1 MWLKQ
6 CHVYHLPV
14 ITIFIGGINHSQSW
28 VVYGSVLTTLYLY
41 IYIPYYYPII
51 YLFTLIYNI
60 SIYKISIYRKCID
73 L

>member
-1 MWLKQ
+1 MIVQYIYLMWLRQ

-28 VVYGSVLTTLYLY
+28 VVYGIVLTTLYLHIYIYLYLY

-51 YLFTLIYNI
+51 YLFTL
-60 SIYKISIYRKCID
+60 K
-73 L
+73 